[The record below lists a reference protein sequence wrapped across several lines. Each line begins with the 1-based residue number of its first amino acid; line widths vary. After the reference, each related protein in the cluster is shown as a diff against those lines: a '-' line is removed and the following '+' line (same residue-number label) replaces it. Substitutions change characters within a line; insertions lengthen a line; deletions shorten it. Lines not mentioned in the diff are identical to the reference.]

1 MKLYYVY
8 VLASLRRIL
17 YIGITG
23 DLEKRLAYHRS
34 FENQNAFTSR
44 YGITRLVYVEEFTD
58 PNQAIAREK
67 QLKGWRRA
75 KKVRLIEQ
83 TNRDWLDL
91 APPPT
96 PFPPLRFAQGRDDI
110 TS

>member
-58 PNQAIAREK
+58 PN
-67 QLKGWRRA
+67 
-75 KKVRLIEQ
+75 
-83 TNRDWLDL
+83 
-91 APPPT
+91 
-96 PFPPLRFAQGRDDI
+96 
-110 TS
+110 